1 MGTQGRT
8 RAFSIRLWGLTV
20 VAMAALAPTAA
31 AGEFEA
37 PTGTFWFHA
46 PLPRTDDDRQSLIL
60 KRDGAALP
68 GLCRKGT
75 VSYSE
80 QRETIEV
87 EARFSR
93 CSGWRRSSATIVA
106 QIDRATG
113 SILWGEISI
122 PNLDIQDFP
131 ATAGIGYGSSLRVV
145 TYNVQ
150 MLPSTFS
157 ATTDPANATRIAER
171 LKAGGYDVIALSEVF
186 DEEARE
192 AFLDEL
198 DGSFPYHVDYLSG
211 GTAVNE
217 DSGLM
222 LFSRFPFKS
231 LPDDTYRADNQSCQA
246 TSCSR
251 VGFLEFQAC
260 HGDDCLAEKGVG
272 FVRLKNPETG
282 SPVNVA
288 FTHMQASYTP
298 ATYPDELEDEFDAGR
313 EFSTRADQ
321 TIDIKELLETTI
333 GSNRLD
339 SEQVIVMGDMNI
351 DGDLANPDLGPGEY
365 NKRNLYEW
373 KERMTSASNPNFSL
387 LPIQDGWA
395 FDNAPAHPSGNYDR
409 GITNLTAWGASADG
423 ARLDY
428 VLMNGEETR
437 GCMQHMTIAH
447 NLRYGGTSVETGLG
461 PEGVGSGGESDLSDH
476 YGVNADINRIGNRCR
491 PVDATVLAPPAG
503 KLDAKSGTIGHRGEI
518 EWFRI
523 NKAGTYSFDL
533 DGASGMDYRV
543 YEASDMTTPAPNYKH
558 EVTDVMLP
566 GVRPIHFVGEQFRVS
581 KAPFFIRVWHRDRA
595 KTGTFAL
602 KVLRHDCSTR
612 ELACALAPA
621 ERRNMKMPAN
631 PPLNGA
637 DEKWFELYTEG
648 TASSRGQ
655 EVRAV
660 ASELDPDAAGYFELE
675 LLEAGNPDTSIGVDA
690 SQAPDPE
697 PETPGY
703 EQLELETREADAQK
717 YYAVVRRKPA
727 TQPPFPAEAQHF
739 QVRWET
745 DLTIL
750 FGAGQGGS
758 QSLQIRCLE
767 ENDGIDDGDDEVYL
781 EEIRVDGSD
790 VFGSDVF
797 LGDFDA
803 GNVRSLE
810 SLVPAP
816 VKFVEGVAFEGFE
829 DDDFAAGEVD
839 DMEATIPPLAP
850 GTQGPVSPSI
860 AYNPEEGGLYRI
872 YYNVTHGFD
881 E

>member
-1 MGTQGRT
+1 MGTQGLT
-8 RAFSIRLWGLTV
+8 RSFSIGLWGLML
-20 VAMAALAPTAA
+20 VAIAAPAPAA
-31 AGEFEA
+31 AQGGFEA
-37 PTGTFWFHA
+37 PTGTYWFHA
-46 PLPRTDDDRQSLIL
+46 PLPRTDDERQSLIL
-60 KRDGAALP
+60 KRDSAALP
-68 GLCRKGT
+68 GLCRKGS
-75 VSYSE
+75 VSYTE
-80 QRETIEV
+80 QREAIQV
-87 EARFSR
+87 KARFNR
-93 CSGWRRSSATIVA
+93 CHGWRQSPATIVA
-106 QIDRATG
+106 EIDSDTG
-113 SILWGEISI
+113 SILTGEVSI
-122 PNLDIQDFP
+122 PNLGVQNVP
-131 ATAGIGYGSSLRVV
+131 ATAGMGYGASLRVV

-157 ATTDPANATRIAER
+157 ATTDPANAGRIARQLE
-171 LKAGGYDVIALSEVF
+171 AGGYDVIALNEVF
-186 DEEARE
+186 DEEARD
-192 AFLDEL
+192 AFVNEL
-198 DGSFPYHVDYLSG
+198 EESFPYHVDYLSG

-222 LFSRFPFKS
+222 LFSRFPLKS
-231 LPDDTYRADNQSCQA
+231 LPDDTYRADDQSCKA
-246 TSCSR
+246 TNCSR
-251 VGFLEFQAC
+251 VGFLEFQPC

-298 ATYPDELEDEFDAGR
+298 ATYPDELEDKQDALF
-313 EFSTRADQ
+313 EFSDRAGQ
-321 TIDIKELLETTI
+321 IKQIEDLLEETL
-333 GSNRLD
+333 GSDRLR
-339 SEQVIVMGDMNI
+339 SEQVIVMGDLNI
-351 DGDLANPDLGPGEY
+351 DGDLANPDLGADNP
-365 NKRNLYEW
+365 NRRNLYEW
-373 KERMTSASNPNFSL
+373 KERMTSAGNPNLSL

-395 FDNAPAHPSGNYDR
+395 FDNAPAHPSGNFDR
-409 GITNLTAWGASADG
+409 GITNLTAWGADADG

-447 NLRYGGTSVETGLG
+447 NLRYGGTPVETGLG

-476 YGVNADINRIGNRCR
+476 FGVNADINRIGNRCR

-503 KLDAKSGTIGHRGEI
+503 KLDAASGTIGHPGEI

-523 NKAGTYSFDL
+523 NKAGTYSFEL
-533 DGASGMDYRV
+533 NGASGMDYRV
-543 YEASDMTTPAPNYKH
+543 YEADDMTTPAPNYKH
-558 EVTDVMLP
+558 EITDVTLP
-566 GVRPIHFVGEQFRVS
+566 GARPIHFVGEQFRVS
-581 KAPFFIRVWHRDRA
+581 KAPFFVRVWHRDRA
-595 KTGTFAL
+595 KTGSYTL

-621 ERRNMKMPAN
+621 ERRNMKMPAS

-675 LLEAGNPDTSIGVDA
+675 LLEAGSPDTSIGIDA
-690 SQAPDPE
+690 SQAPDPD
-697 PETPGY
+697 PETPGH
-703 EQLELETREADAQK
+703 EQLEVETREADAQK

-727 TQPPFPAEAQHF
+727 TQPPFPAEAQRF

-750 FGAGQGGS
+750 FGSAHGG

-781 EEIRVDGSD
+781 EEIRIDGSD
-790 VFGSDVF
+790 VLGGDVF

-803 GNVRSLE
+803 GNPRSLE

-816 VKFVEGVAFEGFE
+816 VNFVEGVTFEGFE

-839 DMEATIPPLAP
+839 DMEATIRPLAP
-850 GTQGPVSPSI
+850 ERQGPVDSSI
-860 AYNPEEGGLYRI
+860 AYNPEGDGLYRI